1 MEIIFNN
8 TDFQHRVHSLYRDQK
23 TFWMGWWSG
32 GELIA
37 CSDPCTGT
45 LNRRSLAE
53 RQWLLKMARERVEG
67 RGNWMGLGFLPPQG
81 SYFLQ
86 RETLKKNPFTC
97 KELLCTAKLVSILFT
112 QEKSNIYFV
121 PGYFFSSFASQRVL
135 GRSINKDPA
144 LFSFRGWGFG
154 LGNPSMAGL
163 ATSAGTETFCLS

>member
-8 TDFQHRVHSLYRDQK
+8 TDFQHRVHSLYWDQK

-67 RGNWMGLGFLPPQG
+67 RGNWMGLEFLPPQG
-81 SYFLQ
+81 SYFLLYMQ
-86 RETLKKNPFTC
+86 RIALDSQVGFHLVYIREIENLFC
-97 KELLCTAKLVSILFT
+97 AGLFFFFLCQSEGPR
-112 QEKSNIYFV
+112 Q
-121 PGYFFSSFASQRVL
+121 
-135 GRSINKDPA
+135 INKQRPCSVFI
-144 LFSFRGWGFG
+144 LW
-154 LGNPSMAGL
+154 LGIWTG
-163 ATSAGTETFCLS
+163 